1 MSYMSKALET
11 VPGTEEEPITVSLEQ
26 KRQELNM

>member
-11 VPGTEEEPITVSLEQ
+11 VPGTEEEPLTLEQ
-26 KRQELNM
+26 QRQELNM